1 MAGGVTMV
9 EKIDL
14 EREREEELFE
24 KVYRLVF
31 D

>member
-1 MAGGVTMV
+1 LEI

-14 EREREEELFE
+14 EREREREREGGE
-24 KVYRLVF
+24 RIKY